1 MATESPTRM
10 MSTPASSAMR
20 APGASYAVTITSGGS
35 LPLRARTPGAV
46 TGFADGWAGLE
57 GWTCLEVTTDLL
69 PSSAWMAAGG
79 EQECTGPLRCAAYG
93 ACL

>member
-10 MSTPASSAMR
+10 MSTPAASAMR

-46 TGFADGWAGLE
+46 TGFAGLK
-57 GWTCLEVTTDLL
+57 GGTCLEVTSDLL